1 MLVIYLLSPFILF
14 WRCLLIPV
22 LPLWTRKWCQV
33 VMFKYVEMWPFEIF
47 RRGVQVLL
55 KRSWHHHG
63 SIQGCRSK
71 GPAGF
76 VGFLVSLFH
85 WEAVALAWCKG
96 WKAKHG
102 RNSRVCRVVKY
113 MDLNQTQFKFRL
125 LFASYVSM
133 HKLLNLSKDQF
144 LHVQSRNRAIE
155 SLLGGGIMVDNTP
168 YLI

>member
-1 MLVIYLLSPFILF
+1 
-14 WRCLLIPV
+14 
-22 LPLWTRKWCQV
+22 
-33 VMFKYVEMWPFEIF
+33 
-47 RRGVQVLL
+47 
-55 KRSWHHHG
+55 
-63 SIQGCRSK
+63 
-71 GPAGF
+71 
-76 VGFLVSLFH
+76 
-85 WEAVALAWCKG
+85 
-96 WKAKHG
+96 
-102 RNSRVCRVVKY
+102 